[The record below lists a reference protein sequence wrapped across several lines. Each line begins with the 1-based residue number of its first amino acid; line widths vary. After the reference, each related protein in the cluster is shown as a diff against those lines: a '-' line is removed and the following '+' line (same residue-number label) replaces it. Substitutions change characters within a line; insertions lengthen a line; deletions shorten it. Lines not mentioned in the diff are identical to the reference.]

1 MLNLLIEWI
10 FHSEI
15 IELLKKI
22 NDFGTTILVTTHNE
36 TIVNNLG
43 KRVITLKDGLVVSD
57 QKTHGIYR
65 LDGESETVF
74 DRTVPKAPGFNLS
87 ARDFSSPVHPADADA
102 LKASAPEPPAAPQKP
117 EKPKKPAKT
126 GISVNYA
133 EEAQKELSSKLG
145 RACRIVTGRKKGRIE
160 LEYYGLDDLN
170 DLLDALSA
178 LKQRK

>member
-1 MLNLLIEWI
+1 MEEVRRVKCEL
-10 FHSEI
+10 SEARAA
-15 IELLKKI
+15 EFSMFVR
-22 NDFGTTILVTTHNE
+22 D
-36 TIVNNLG
+36 
-43 KRVITLKDGLVVSD
+43 RVITVQISRERFESLISQHVQKAVTLV
-57 QKTHGIYR
+57 KK
-65 LDGESETVF
+65 LLEE
-74 DRTVPKAPGFNLS
+74 A
-87 ARDFSSPVHPADADA
+87 
-102 LKASAPEPPAAPQKP
+102 
-117 EKPKKPAKT
+117 KPKKPAKT